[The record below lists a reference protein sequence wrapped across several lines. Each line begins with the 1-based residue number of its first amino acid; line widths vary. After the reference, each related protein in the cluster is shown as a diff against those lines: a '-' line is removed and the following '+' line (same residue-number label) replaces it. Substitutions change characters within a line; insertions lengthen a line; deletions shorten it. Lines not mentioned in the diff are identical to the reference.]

1 MLSKATTSE
10 KIRIDQQPAICNSA
24 SNRNGLISSASESR
38 DKRQPVADFK
48 DFPKSERLTLGPHFT
63 NVERIFRE
71 TEMRLDTYSRRVREG
86 VEVLPASDFARWL
99 QFSGILE
106 LLEAHEM
113 AVPLRVESLRVKTTD
128 LLFEC
133 GEWFRLHE
141 RSNTPRDPLV
151 PRCELERITARLTQI
166 EQALRLSPPLTE
178 NTASVAEPADAVLR
192 VIRGG
197 A

>member
-10 KIRIDQQPAICNSA
+10 KIRIDQESAICNSS
-24 SNRNGLISSASESR
+24 SNRNGLIPSASESR
-38 DKRQPVADFK
+38 DKRQPDADFK
-48 DFPKSERLTLGPHFT
+48 DSPKSES
-63 NVERIFRE
+63 ERMLFDSANLHWIFRE
-71 TEMRLDTYSRRVREG
+71 TERQLDTYARRVREG

-99 QFSGILE
+99 QMSGILE

-113 AVPLRVESLRVKTTD
+113 SVPLRVESLRVKTTD

-166 EQALRLSPPLTE
+166 EQALRLSPPLME